1 MKIETAIV
9 ALVLKLGREG
19 RLFTPDDVTEYRVSD
34 DFRAMLKSILENAK
48 E

>member
-1 MKIETAIV
+1 MKLETAIV

-19 RLFTPDDVTEYRVSD
+19 RLFTPDNVTEYRVSD
-34 DFRAMLKSILENAK
+34 DFKQMLKQVIAEAK